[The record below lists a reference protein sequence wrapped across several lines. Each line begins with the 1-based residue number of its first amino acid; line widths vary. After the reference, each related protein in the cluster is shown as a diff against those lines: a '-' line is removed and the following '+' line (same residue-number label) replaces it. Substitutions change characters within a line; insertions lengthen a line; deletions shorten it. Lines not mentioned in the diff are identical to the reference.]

1 MGMSGNGHSIR
12 PEGFESATEFDV
24 LRELSLLLRESQGT
38 AGGRNLEAVLQAE
51 GADAS
56 LQGLLASI
64 DQLIATG

>member
-1 MGMSGNGHSIR
+1 MGMSGNGHSSR

-38 AGGRNLEAVLQAE
+38 VGGQNLEAVLRAE
-51 GADAS
+51 GVDAS